1 MACSSPGL
9 SVPHHLPKFAQVH
22 VHCIGD
28 AIQPSH
34 PLMPSSPTALNLSQH
49 QGLFQWVSCLHQ
61 MTKILEFQHQSF
73 QWVFRVDFP
82 WSPHCPRD
90 SQESSLAPQF
100 KGIRSSVLHLLYGP
114 ALTALTLRAFVGRV
128 LSLLF
133 NTLFRFLMAFLPR
146 SKHLLISW
154 LQSPS
159 PVNLKPKKRKSVP
172 SCTFFPFY
180 FPWSNVAGCHD
191 CSFFKYPVL
200 NWLFQSP
207 SSPSSRRSLVPLH
220 LHLQRNLQFLFTT
233 SHAVVSSAC
242 LRLLMFLLPVLIPA
256 CNPSSL
262 VFLMM
267 CSVYRLDKQGDR
279 RQPCYTLFSI
289 LNQSVTL
296 NNQIYI

>member
-1 MACSSPGL
+1 
-9 SVPHHLPKFAQVH
+9 
-22 VHCIGD
+22 
-28 AIQPSH
+28 
-34 PLMPSSPTALNLSQH
+34 MPSSPSALNLSQH

-82 WSPHCPRD
+82 WSPRCPRD

-100 KGIRSSVLHLLYGP
+100 KGIRSSVLHFLYGP
-114 ALTALTLRAFVGRV
+114 ALTALTLWTFVSRV

-133 NTLFRFLMAFLPR
+133 NTLFRFVMAFLPR

-159 PVNLKPKKRKSVP
+159 SVNLKPKKRKSVS

-220 LHLQRNLQFLFTT
+220 FLPLEWYHLHVWGCWCFSCLSWFQLVTHTAWHFLWC
-233 SHAVVSSAC
+233 V
-242 LRLLMFLLPVLIPA
+242 
-256 CNPSSL
+256 
-262 VFLMM
+262 
-267 CSVYRLDKQGDR
+267 Q
-279 RQPCYTLFSI
+279 
-289 LNQSVTL
+289 
-296 NNQIYI
+296 YID